1 MHPHRW
7 SNLVPPTL
15 RPAVALLAEGRSL
28 ARDWR
33 VGRNIFLDQAGAA
46 TEAEYKR
53 RAVAAGR
60 IMQHAHIGFRS
71 VERTCKAIAA
81 VHRSCAAA
89 GVTVDRFGV
98 TLDWSM
104 GYPLALRAER
114 PRGTGIVL
122 GGPEDFGRIAN
133 AAPAAA
139 HFGDFMMGLPGAVEN
154 TKAALAAGVTA
165 IGNLGQYFTF
175 RLPYWDDD
183 VATTEATIVALGLVA
198 AQDVEVLVHSN
209 LDDGFA
215 GLFADT
221 SSALGMALVEKYIVE
236 DLVGARL
243 SHCYGHHFTSP
254 LLRLAFH
261 RALAAVSA
269 SVGTMIFGN
278 TVSYRTSPA
287 GNYASLA
294 SYLQADI
301 WALRRQDTGHAINPV
316 PVTENERIPDVDEI
330 IDAQLF
336 AARLVEHAAASQD
349 LVDLDVVDT
358 VAAKLVD
365 GGRRFAR
372 NVLDGLA
379 ERGID
384 VSDAGAVMLALRR
397 IGPKRL
403 EEHFGA
409 GPPDAAAWGGRR
421 ALVLAEWVGE
431 LEDAADAWVAT
442 VDASL
447 VARIAVRGL
456 KACVA
461 TTDVHEHG
469 KALVGRGLAKLGV
482 SIIDGGVSVDPE
494 RLVAIAADQGADL
507 IAISTYNGIALRYA
521 GDVLCC
527 LAQADLDLPVCIGGR
542 LNQIPDDSNSGL
554 PVDVSEEI
562 RALGVIACASLGA
575 LVPLLERLAATPQ
588 PQPNHAARR

>member
-1 MHPHRW
+1 VTANLPTW
-7 SNLVPPTL
+7 SDLVPPRL
-15 RPAVALLAEGRSL
+15 RPTAALLAEGRAL

-33 VGRNIFLDQAGAA
+33 VGRNIFLEQAGAA

-71 VERTCKAIAA
+71 VGRTCEAIAA

-104 GYPLALRAER
+104 GYPLARRAQR

-139 HFGDFMMGLPGAVEN
+139 HFGDFMIGLPGAVEN
-154 TKAALAAGVTA
+154 TKAALVAGVTA

-221 SSALGMALVEKYIVE
+221 SSALGMVLVEKHIVE
-236 DLVGARL
+236 ELVGARL
-243 SHCYGHHFTSP
+243 SHCYGHHFSSP

-261 RALAAVSA
+261 RALAEVSA
-269 SVGTMIFGN
+269 GVGTMIFGN
-278 TVSYRTSPA
+278 TVSYRASRA

-301 WALRRQDTGHAINPV
+301 WALRRQGTGHAINPV
-316 PVTENERIPDVDEI
+316 PVTENERIPDIDEI
-330 IDAQLF
+330 VDAQLF
-336 AARLVEHAAASQD
+336 AARLVEHTAASQD

-358 VAAKLVD
+358 IATKLVD

-372 NVLDGLA
+372 NVLDGLT

-409 GPPDAAAWGGRR
+409 GPSDAAAWGGRR
-421 ALVLAEWVGE
+421 AFVLAEWVGDRRRGRC
-431 LEDAADAWVAT
+431 LGCHARCQLGRPRRCAGPQGLRRDHRRPRARQDARR
-442 VDASL
+442 
-447 VARIAVRGL
+447 ARARQARRVGHRRRRFRGSRS
-456 KACVA
+456 AGG
-461 TTDVHEHG
+461 DRPRP
-469 KALVGRGLAKLGV
+469 GRGP
-482 SIIDGGVSVDPE
+482 DC
-494 RLVAIAADQGADL
+494 DQHLQRHRAP
-507 IAISTYNGIALRYA
+507 LR
-521 GDVLCC
+521 
-527 LAQADLDLPVCIGGR
+527 R
-542 LNQIPDDSNSGL
+542 
-554 PVDVSEEI
+554 
-562 RALGVIACASLGA
+562 
-575 LVPLLERLAATPQ
+575 
-588 PQPNHAARR
+588 